1 MEIVYARRKSSP
13 PSLFGASIHA
23 LMIDKGIDIR
33 TSYKQILLDGI
44 IAIVFGLF
52 FRILLLYIEK

>member
-1 MEIVYARRKSSP
+1 
-13 PSLFGASIHA
+13 
-23 LMIDKGIDIR
+23 MIDKGIDIR